1 MIRPKGFRGITGGI
15 DGIQAGTIFPLF
27 NVRTAM
33 PGDIPLSLKAAP
45 NAPVTSNK
53 VDVNRSKDKSKDG

>member
-1 MIRPKGFRGITGGI
+1 MIRPKGFRAIVGGI
-15 DGIQAGTIFPLF
+15 DGIQAGTIFPPF

-45 NAPVTSNK
+45 NAPFTSHK
-53 VDVNRSKDKSKDG
+53 VDVDQPKNKSKDG